1 MNLPMQLRLYLK
13 NSGLTV
19 TELAR
24 KTGISRS
31 SLYDWQSGAVTP
43 KDISKIK
50 KLAEA
55 FGTTIDHLLYGNG
68 LHCQRNGSRIE
79 FEEAIKAGTYE
90 VILLKK
96 AKI

>member
-1 MNLPMQLRLYLK
+1 MKLPAQLRLYLK
-13 NSGLTV
+13 NSGLSV
-19 TELAR
+19 TDLAR

-31 SLYDWQSGAVTP
+31 SLYDWQSGVVMP
-43 KDISKIK
+43 KDIRKIK
-50 KLAEA
+50 KLADT
-55 FGTTIDHLLYGNG
+55 FGITIDHLLYGNG
-68 LHCQRNGSRIE
+68 LHSQDNGSKVE